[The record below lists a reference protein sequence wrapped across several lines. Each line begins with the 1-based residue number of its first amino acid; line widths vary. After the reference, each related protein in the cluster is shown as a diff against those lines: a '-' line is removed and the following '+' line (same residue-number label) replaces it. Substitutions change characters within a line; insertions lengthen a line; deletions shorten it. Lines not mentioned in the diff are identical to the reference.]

1 MYLNLLLIA
10 GFFFFISML
19 LSISVF
25 IFNGKMS
32 WQTIMKISNLTRD
45 IGALGFIFCFLS
57 ILSMIFSG
65 VSYLFNWIL
74 LERGVLNANNRKNW
88 KIRRKQSVAF

>member
-25 IFNGKMS
+25 IFNEKMS
-32 WQTIMKISNLTRD
+32 WQTIMKISNLTKD

-65 VSYLFNWIL
+65 ISYLIEFL
-74 LERGVLNANNRKNW
+74 
-88 KIRRKQSVAF
+88 